1 MRTAWTQI
9 IFSPLTMYFWWDA
22 RENVDL
28 RSHLYL
34 SFHALEFNWMYID
47 QKLDWWKGDGKI
59 ERSRSEYL
67 AHVPKFQRYT
77 SIITPKWW
85 NFCTCLVACVWVYL
99 CWISRSIISTFKW
112 NEVKSKRRNTMW
124 NTLWYCSIWNWL
136 QLVIN
141 IFHFCI
147 LFGAAKF
154 NPISNGL
161 CAQDEMQCN
170 ALALE
175 VKVCTAAIC
184 IDCPRHP
191 IRVTRDDD
199 HTLDNHRFNAIHI
212 RARVFRWRIR
222 NAKAEKKSFALLK

>member
-1 MRTAWTQI
+1 M
-9 IFSPLTMYFWWDA
+9 
-22 RENVDL
+22 
-28 RSHLYL
+28 
-34 SFHALEFNWMYID
+34 
-47 QKLDWWKGDGKI
+47 
-59 ERSRSEYL
+59 
-67 AHVPKFQRYT
+67 
-77 SIITPKWW
+77 
-85 NFCTCLVACVWVYL
+85 
-99 CWISRSIISTFKW
+99 
-112 NEVKSKRRNTMW
+112 
-124 NTLWYCSIWNWL
+124 
-136 QLVIN
+136 IN

-212 RARVFRWRIR
+212 RARIQMK
-222 NAKAEKKSFALLK
+222 NKKCKSEKKIIRALEIKTRKTIYTQHLYIFNVNCNFFERKKNDDD